1 MERPKMGKRRNYT
14 CFKVSSV
21 SVSKNEALTKTDMPI
36 EGTDLV
42 GEEKWMSMVLNMLNF
57 ECE

>member
-1 MERPKMGKRRNYT
+1 MRKRSRNYT

-21 SVSKNEALTKTDMPI
+21 SVSKNEALRKADISI

-42 GEEKWMSMVLNMLNF
+42 GEQKRMNLVLNMLNF